1 MCAYDF
7 TQGWL
12 GVSRWSLEFLN
23 QVKDI
28 AQEAGRAI
36 LQIYQQDDVG
46 IQTKRDQ
53 SPLTQ
58 ADLASHHIIIEA
70 LKTLTPEIPILS
82 EEGEILDEK
91 VDTFWCVDPLDGT
104 KEFIKKNDEFTV
116 NIALIK
122 EHQPVLGVIH
132 VPVTN
137 ETFMALQ
144 GEGAFKIHNNQT
156 QRLTKQ
162 SDENHSLP
170 IFAVSRSHLNEKTK
184 AFIDRHQ
191 ATTIPAGSSLKLTLL
206 AEGKA
211 DAYPRF
217 GATSLWDMA
226 AGHAILKET
235 GGEIYTLDQQP
246 LVYNVNKIL
255 NPDLIAVR
263 DKNIKFNVEEKHES

>member
-1 MCAYDF
+1 MCAHDF
-7 TQGWL
+7 TKGWL
-12 GVSRWSLEFLN
+12 GVSRWGLELLD

-28 AQEAGRAI
+28 AEEAGRAI
-36 LQIYQQDDVG
+36 LKIYQQDDVG
-46 IQTKRDQ
+46 IQTKLDQ

-58 ADLASHHIIIEA
+58 ADLASHDIITKA
-70 LKTLTPEIPILS
+70 LKQLTPDIPILS
-82 EEGEILDEK
+82 EEGHTLDGE

-116 NIALIK
+116 NIALV
-122 EHQPVLGVIH
+122 EQHLPVLGVIH

-156 QRLTKQ
+156 RRLTKQ
-162 SDENHSLP
+162 SNENHSPP

-191 ATTIPAGSSLKLTLL
+191 ATTIPAGSSLKLTLV

-217 GATSLWDMA
+217 GPTSLWDMA

-235 GGEIYTLDQQP
+235 GGEIHTLDYQP
-246 LVYNVNKIL
+246 MVYNINQIL

-263 DKNIKFNVEEKHES
+263 DKNMKFNAEDKHEA

>member
-1 MCAYDF
+1 MRAHHF
-7 TQGWL
+7 TQGWS
-12 GVSRWSLEFLN
+12 GVSRWSLEFLS

-28 AQEAGRAI
+28 AQEAGHAI
-36 LQIYQQDDVG
+36 LKIYQQDDVG
-46 IQTKRDQ
+46 ILTKQDQ

-58 ADLASHHIIIEA
+58 ADLTSHEIITKA
-70 LKTLTPEIPILS
+70 LKQLTPDIPILS
-82 EEGEILDEK
+82 EEGHLLGGEPDI
-91 VDTFWCVDPLDGT
+91 FWCVDPLDGT

-116 NIALIK
+116 NIALV
-122 EHQPVLGVIH
+122 EQHQPVLGVIH

-137 ETFMALQ
+137 ETFMAFQ
-144 GEGAFKIHNNQT
+144 GEGAFKVQDNET

-162 SDENHSLP
+162 FGEKHSPP

-191 ATTIPAGSSLKLTLL
+191 GIAMSAGSSLKLTLL

-217 GATSLWDMA
+217 GPTSLWDMA

-235 GGEIYTLDQQP
+235 GGEIYTSDQQP
-246 LVYNVNKIL
+246 LVYNINEIL

-263 DKNIKFNVEEKHES
+263 EKI

>member
-1 MCAYDF
+1 MN
-7 TQGWL
+7 
-12 GVSRWSLEFLN
+12 RWSLELLD

-28 AQEAGRAI
+28 ATAAGRAI
-36 LQIYQQDDVG
+36 LDIYQQDDVG
-46 IQTKRDQ
+46 IQTKQDQ

-58 ADLASHHIIIEA
+58 ADLASHEIITTA
-70 LKTLTPEIPILS
+70 LKELTPDIPILS
-82 EEGEILDEK
+82 EEGQILDTE

-116 NIALIK
+116 NIALI
-122 EHQPVLGVIH
+122 EQHQPVLGVIH

-144 GEGAFKIHNNQT
+144 GEGAFKVQDNQT

-162 SDENHSLP
+162 SDENHSPP

-217 GATSLWDMA
+217 GPTSLWDMA

-235 GGEIYTLDQQP
+235 GGEIHTLDYQP
-246 LVYNVNKIL
+246 LVYNMNQIL

-263 DKNIKFNVEEKHES
+263 DKNMKFNAEDKYEA

>member
-1 MCAYDF
+1 MRAHDF
-7 TQGWL
+7 TQGWF
-12 GVSRWSLEFLN
+12 GVSRWSLELLD

-36 LQIYQQDDVG
+36 LYIYQQDDVG
-46 IQTKRDQ
+46 IQTKQDQ

-58 ADLASHHIIIEA
+58 ADLASHHIITET
-70 LKTLTPEIPILS
+70 LTTLTPDIPILS
-82 EEGEILDEK
+82 EEGAILDEK
-91 VDTFWCVDPLDGT
+91 FDTFWCVDPLDGT

-116 NIALIK
+116 NIALIE
-122 EHQPVLGVIH
+122 EHQPILGVIH
-132 VPVTN
+132 VPVMN

-144 GEGAFKIHNNQT
+144 GEGAFKIQDNQT
-156 QRLTKQ
+156 QRLTEQ
-162 SDENHSLP
+162 TIENHAPP

-191 ATTIPAGSSLKLTLL
+191 AITMPAGSSLKLTLL

-217 GATSLWDMA
+217 GPTSLWDMA

-235 GGEIYTLDQQP
+235 GGEIFTYDDQP
-246 LVYNVNKIL
+246 LVYNVDNIL

-263 DKNIKFNVEEKHES
+263 DKKLKFNLEDKHES

>member
-1 MCAYDF
+1 MCAHDF

-12 GVSRWSLEFLN
+12 GVNRWSLELLD

-36 LQIYQQDDVG
+36 FDIYQQDDVG
-46 IQTKRDQ
+46 LQTKADQ

-58 ADLASHHIIIEA
+58 ADLASNNLIIKA
-70 LKTLTPEIPILS
+70 LKQLTPDIPILS
-82 EEGEILDEK
+82 EEGHTLDGM

-116 NIALIK
+116 NIALI
-122 EHQPVLGVIH
+122 EQHQPVLGVIH
-132 VPVTN
+132 IPVTH

-144 GEGAFKIHNNQT
+144 GEGAFKIQDNQT
-156 QRLTKQ
+156 QRLAKQ
-162 SDENHSLP
+162 SGEIHSPP
-170 IFAVSRSHLNEKTK
+170 IFAVSRSHLNDKTK

-191 ATTIPAGSSLKLTLL
+191 ATTRPAGSSLKLTLL

-217 GATSLWDMA
+217 GPTSLWDMA
-226 AGHAILKET
+226 AGHVILKET
-235 GGEIYTLDQQP
+235 GGEIYTLNYQP
-246 LVYNVNKIL
+246 LVYNVNEIL

-263 DKNIKFNVEEKHES
+263 DKNVKFNAEYKHEA